1 MVMGTSPIA
10 LARQEPRLLM
20 RFSGLNFK
28 RLASTAAPGAHKDR
42 IVVLGSGWAG
52 YALAK
57 KISPS
62 AASCVLISPR
72 SHFVFT
78 PLIASTAVGT
88 LEFRAAV
95 EPCRKLTHT
104 EFHQAWASDIDFA
117 NKSITVEANNRDGVT
132 ARSGKDLKGPEF
144 QIPYDKLVVAVG
156 CYSQTFGVEGVKEH
170 ACFLRDATDARTVRL
185 RVLQKFEQAALPSTN
200 TAERKRLLHF
210 AVVGGGPTG
219 IEFAAELHD
228 LIHEDLSKLY
238 PDLMPHVAITIY
250 DIAPK
255 VLPMF
260 DQNLAAYA
268 TNIFKR
274 EGIHIKT
281 EHHLQGIRRQG
292 DVLLMRIKEEPEEV
306 AAGVVVWSTGLMQN
320 PLVGKTVGREVEGL
334 GKIAKNDKTG
344 GFAVDSHLRVQVESR
359 DPNGKEI
366 TKSLPDVYAI
376 GDCANIE
383 GLALP
388 ATAQVASQQATYLG
402 KRFNSGVSSQG
413 PPTAPFHFRNW
424 GTMAYLGGW
433 RAIHQN
439 GADELKGRAAWI
451 LWRTAY
457 LTKIIRVV
465 SDLQN
470 TVDTLIC
477 QIPIISSVFP
487 HNIMTT
493 ATKPSVNYG
502 LYLVTDSTPEI
513 LGDRNLEQVVE
524 ESLRGGVTIL
534 QYRDKHSERSIA
546 VYTAKKLH
554 AIARRYNVP
563 LLINDRVDVAVEVG
577 CEGVHIGQDDMAY
590 EEARK
595 LLGPGKI
602 IGVTAS
608 SKEEAL
614 KACKAGADY
623 LGIGTVYSTQTKK
636 DTKSII
642 GPSGVR
648 DILSALHSAGY
659 GSVPTVCIGG
669 INASNTAPVLASAG
683 SPSKALDG
691 VAVVSALIAAPDPAA
706 AARDLLSKVVIA
718 KIPEVI
724 RAVADK
730 TPLSHNM
737 TNLVVQNFAA
747 NVALCVGA
755 SPIMANY
762 AEEAA
767 DLAKLG
773 GALVVN
779 MGTVTPDGL
788 KNYLQAIKAYN
799 EAGRPIVLDPV
810 GAGATVVRRNAVK
823 TLLDAG
829 HFTIIKGNEGEIQTI
844 AGATITQRGV
854 DSTSSLSFAQ
864 KASLV
869 RSVALHRRN
878 VVILTGAVD
887 LISDGTRTLAI
898 GNGHPYLGEVTGT
911 GCTLGT
917 TVSAMVAAYGA
928 DPLLAA
934 VAGTVMFGLAA
945 ELAAKRPEVRGPG
958 TFVPAFLDE
967 LYAIR
972 KSTASGDLLWLSMA
986 QVKAVEV
993 NVDDTAAN

>member
-1 MVMGTSPIA
+1 MTF
-10 LARQEPRLLM
+10 L
-20 RFSGLNFK
+20 SGPK
-28 RLASTAAPGAHKDR
+28 ER

-57 KISPS
+57 TISPS
-62 AASCVLISPR
+62 QASRILISPR

-95 EPCRKLTHT
+95 EPCRKLDLT
-104 EFHQAWASDIDFA
+104 EFHQAWASDIDFS
-117 NKSITVEANNRDGVT
+117 NKTITVEANQRDGVT
-132 ARSGKDLKGPEF
+132 ARSGKDLLKGLEF
-144 QIPYDKLVVAVG
+144 QVPYDRLVVAVG

-185 RVLQKFEQAALPSTN
+185 RVLQKFEQAALPSTS
-200 TAERKRLLHF
+200 AAQRKRLLHF

-228 LIHEDLSKLY
+228 LVHEDLAKLY
-238 PDLMPHVAITIY
+238 PELMSHVAITIY

-260 DQNLAAYA
+260 DRNLAAYA
-268 TNIFKR
+268 TNIFSR
-274 EGIHIKT
+274 AGIRVKT
-281 EHHLQGIRRQG
+281 EHHLQGIRRDD

-320 PLVGKTVGREVEGL
+320 PLVGRLVGREIAGM
-334 GKIAKNDKTG
+334 GKIAKNCKTG
-344 GFAVDSHLRVQVESR
+344 GFAVDSHLRVQVESQ
-359 DPNGKEI
+359 DSNGKQV
-366 TKSLPDVYAI
+366 TKTLPDVYAI
-376 GDCANIE
+376 GDCANIQGE
-383 GLALP
+383 SLP

-402 KRFNSGVSSQG
+402 KRFNAGTSSQG
-413 PPTAPFHFRNW
+413 APTAPFHFRNW

-433 RAIHQN
+433 RAIHQK

-457 LTKIIRVV
+457 LTK
-465 SDLQN
+465 SMSLKN
-470 TVDTLIC
+470 KLM
-477 QIPIISSVFP
+477 IPFYCPQLADPITITINMIKQS
-487 HNIMTT
+487 
-493 ATKPSVNYG
+493 ANYG
-502 LYLVTDSTPEI
+502 LYLVTDSTPDI

-524 ESLRGGVTIL
+524 ASLRGGVTIL
-534 QYRDKHSERSIA
+534 QYRDKHSERSAA
-546 VYTAKKLH
+546 VVTAKKLH

-563 LLINDRVDVAVEVG
+563 LLINDRVDIAAEID

-595 LLGPGKI
+595 LLGPNKI

-614 KACKAGADY
+614 KACEAGADY

-648 DILSALHSAGY
+648 DILSALHDAGHS
-659 GSVPTVCIGG
+659 SVPTVCIGG
-669 INASNTAPVLASAG
+669 INASNTAPVLAAAA
-683 SPSKALDG
+683 SPFKSLDG

-706 AARDLLSKVVIA
+706 AACDLLGKVIVA

-799 EAGRPIVLDPV
+799 EAGRPIVIDPV
-810 GAGATVVRRNAVK
+810 GAGATAVRRNAVK

-829 HFTIIKGNEGEIQTI
+829 HFTIIKGNEGEIQTV

-854 DSTSSLSFAQ
+854 DSTSSLTFTQ

-869 RSVALHRRN
+869 RSIALSRRN

-887 LISDGTRTLAI
+887 LVSDGARTLAI
-898 GNGHPYLGEVTGT
+898 SNGHSYLGEVTGT

-917 TVSAMVAAYGA
+917 TVSAMVAAYSA
-928 DPLLAA
+928 DPFLAA

-945 ELAAKRPEVRGPG
+945 ELAAERSEVRGPG
-958 TFVPAFLDE
+958 SFVPAFLDE
-967 LYAIR
+967 LYGIR
-972 KSTASGDLLWLSMA
+972 KSTADGDLRWVSMA
-986 QVKAVEV
+986 KVKAVEV
-993 NVDDTAAN
+993 NPDDAWVN

>member
-1 MVMGTSPIA
+1 
-10 LARQEPRLLM
+10 
-20 RFSGLNFK
+20 
-28 RLASTAAPGAHKDR
+28 
-42 IVVLGSGWAG
+42 
-52 YALAK
+52 
-57 KISPS
+57 
-62 AASCVLISPR
+62 
-72 SHFVFT
+72 
-78 PLIASTAVGT
+78 
-88 LEFRAAV
+88 
-95 EPCRKLTHT
+95 
-104 EFHQAWASDIDFA
+104 
-117 NKSITVEANNRDGVT
+117 
-132 ARSGKDLKGPEF
+132 
-144 QIPYDKLVVAVG
+144 
-156 CYSQTFGVEGVKEH
+156 
-170 ACFLRDATDARTVRL
+170 
-185 RVLQKFEQAALPSTN
+185 
-200 TAERKRLLHF
+200 
-210 AVVGGGPTG
+210 
-219 IEFAAELHD
+219 
-228 LIHEDLSKLY
+228 
-238 PDLMPHVAITIY
+238 
-250 DIAPK
+250 
-255 VLPMF
+255 
-260 DQNLAAYA
+260 
-268 TNIFKR
+268 
-274 EGIHIKT
+274 
-281 EHHLQGIRRQG
+281 
-292 DVLLMRIKEEPEEV
+292 
-306 AAGVVVWSTGLMQN
+306 
-320 PLVGKTVGREVEGL
+320 
-334 GKIAKNDKTG
+334 
-344 GFAVDSHLRVQVESR
+344 
-359 DPNGKEI
+359 
-366 TKSLPDVYAI
+366 
-376 GDCANIE
+376 
-383 GLALP
+383 
-388 ATAQVASQQATYLG
+388 
-402 KRFNSGVSSQG
+402 
-413 PPTAPFHFRNW
+413 
-424 GTMAYLGGW
+424 
-433 RAIHQN
+433 
-439 GADELKGRAAWI
+439 
-451 LWRTAY
+451 
-457 LTKIIRVV
+457 
-465 SDLQN
+465 
-470 TVDTLIC
+470 
-477 QIPIISSVFP
+477 
-487 HNIMTT
+487 MTT